1 VPPRSV
7 LADRWRPTPARLVRL
22 VPGLVLFGLG
32 ESCLVDADLGVSP
45 WTVLAQGISEQSGI
59 ALGTT
64 TILLS
69 FVVLLLWVPLRQL
82 PGLGTVGNAV
92 LVGLTIDVALGLL
105 PSPDPFALQVLEV
118 LVGIGCVAVGSGL
131 YLTARLGPGPRD
143 GLMTG
148 LHRRFGVSIRAARLT
163 LEVSVCVVGVLLG
176 GTFGLGTVAFALLI
190 GPAVQLALEAMGA
203 RGRTQEL

>member
-1 VPPRSV
+1 
-7 LADRWRPTPARLVRL
+7 
-22 VPGLVLFGLG
+22 VLFGLG
-32 ESCLVDADLGVSP
+32 ESCLVDAALGVSP
-45 WTVLAQGISEQSGI
+45 WTLLAQGLAEQTGI
-59 ALGTT
+59 ALGTL

-69 FVVLLLWVPLRQL
+69 AVILLVWIPLKQL

-92 LVGLTIDVALGLL
+92 LVGLTIDVALPLL
-105 PSPDPFALQVLEV
+105 PSPDPFALQALEA
-118 LVGIGCVAVGSGL
+118 LVGIGLVALGSGL

-163 LEVSVCVVGVLLG
+163 LEVSVCVVGVVLG

-203 RGRTQEL
+203 RGRTQDL